1 MNLKTMPL
9 SDMLDRYNQAMD
21 KHNSLEDGK
30 EKEAIAFVL
39 KQMDSIIDKI
49 LDEIVAQ
56 VFKVTPHLGDDE
68 ELA

>member
-9 SDMLDRYNQAMD
+9 SEMLDRYNQTLD
-21 KHNSLEDGK
+21 KHESLPEGK

-39 KQMDSIIDKI
+39 KQMDTIIDKI
-49 LDEIVAQ
+49 FDEIVAG
-56 VFKVTPHLGDDE
+56 VLKTNPHLGDDE